1 MIIYLYSE
9 KSPVT
14 TPGQEEILI
23 LVEKFSQNVE
33 FSVNIK
39 DRCREAIRRNQT
51 NLKLKCSGGEERGKY
66 TKTRQREGN
75 VIEHFRLVKLQ
86 KIEPH
91 NNSV

>member
-1 MIIYLYSE
+1 MTIYLYSE

-39 DRCREAIRRNQT
+39 DRCREAIRRN
-51 NLKLKCSGGEERGKY
+51 
-66 TKTRQREGN
+66 
-75 VIEHFRLVKLQ
+75 
-86 KIEPH
+86 
-91 NNSV
+91 

>member
-9 KSPVT
+9 KKSPVT

-51 NLKLKCSGGEERGKY
+51 NLKLKCSGEREKY